1 METGDIELD
10 KNVDM
15 MSNPRGFEVVSEQN
29 LPNNGWYFRVKVTDK
44 TVTLRSIYQSL
55 IDTSWINHFFP
66 KGDWLTASVIARTEP
81 TVKRIAS
88 NFDKGINSVVN
99 RDTGEKLVSEISRR
113 TLVED
118 CNYWNMPIAELFKQK
133 VDGNPGFD
141 FHTVTPDRTLLMFG
155 EAKYVANANA
165 YNSALSQI
173 SKFIVDEKDMKDLF
187 EIRDFM
193 PSQTPLDNAI
203 KGEKGYVAAFSTNK
217 SDDKDIISKVTGHKN
232 YNQLSRYPKFIA
244 IAVDL

>member
-1 METGDIELD
+1 MVYGQ
-10 KNVDM
+10 
-15 MSNPRGFEVVSEQN
+15 RGFEVVTEQN

-55 IDTSWINHFFP
+55 IDASWINHFFP
-66 KGDWLTASVIARTEP
+66 KGDWLTASVTARTVP
-81 TVKRIAS
+81 TIQRIAT
-88 NFDKGINSVVN
+88 NFDNGINPVVN
-99 RDTGEKLVSEISRR
+99 RDTGEKLVSEVSRR

-118 CNYWNMPIAELFKQK
+118 YSYWNMPIAELFKQK

-141 FHTVTPDRTLLMFG
+141 FHTVTPDGTLLMFG
-155 EAKYVANANA
+155 EAKYVANTNA
-165 YNSALSQI
+165 YNSALNQI
-173 SKFIVDEKDMKDLF
+173 PEFIADEKDMKDLF

-193 PSQTPLDNAI
+193 PSPTPLDNANNGI
-203 KGEKGYVAAFSTNK
+203 KGYVAAFSTNN

-232 YNQLSRYPKFIA
+232 YNQLSKYPQFIA